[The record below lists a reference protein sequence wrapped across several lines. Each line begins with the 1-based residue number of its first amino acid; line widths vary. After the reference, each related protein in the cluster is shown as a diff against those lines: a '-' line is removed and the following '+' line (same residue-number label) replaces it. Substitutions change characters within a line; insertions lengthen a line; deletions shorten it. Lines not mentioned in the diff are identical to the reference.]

1 MHFGESGNPTVLKS
15 VVEVANSS
23 KSPSRYTAQE
33 EEDKGSICDKEV
45 YAVKIPHP
53 ILKYDQ
59 TRNDKREGV
68 NQGNPLSQNELHV
81 SEVQE
86 EVLSCHTEE
95 TIMTD
100 YTDFTCKGADRDVM
114 QSQSSDKLEFT
125 STLEPLKGGRG
136 VIDEEMIPRFKSCD
150 DLINLRRSFAR
161 KSVESLV

>member
-23 KSPSRYTAQE
+23 KSPSRYAAQE
-33 EEDKGSICDKEV
+33 EEEKGSICDKEV
-45 YAVKIPHP
+45 FAVKISPP

-59 TRNDKREGV
+59 TRNGKCEGR
-68 NQGNPLSQNELHV
+68 NQGNLPSQNELYV
-81 SEVQE
+81 SEVQD

-95 TIMTD
+95 TIMTN
-100 YTDFTCKGADRDVM
+100 YTDFSCKRAEGDVM

-125 STLEPLKGGRG
+125 STLEPLEGGHRLM
-136 VIDEEMIPRFKSCD
+136 DEEMIPRFRSCD